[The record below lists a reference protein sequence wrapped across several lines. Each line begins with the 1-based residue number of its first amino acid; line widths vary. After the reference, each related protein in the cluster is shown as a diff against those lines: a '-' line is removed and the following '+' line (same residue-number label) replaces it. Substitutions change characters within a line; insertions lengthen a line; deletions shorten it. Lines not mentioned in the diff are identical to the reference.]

1 MLSYCITWL
10 FTNVYSSFKKIMKQ
24 MALFCDKSNF
34 LMQISFS
41 NLQSLLKVSTQC
53 TYYNTALNVVHC
65 YKNYSPLQ
73 LVGTKHHGF
82 VTLVGPK
89 SKHFGF
95 QYKLMGEGYDVL
107 KVHNRVI
114 TGAKS
119 LNLLSTSWN
128 CSKEFELASLEA

>member
-1 MLSYCITWL
+1 MYKRVKLS
-10 FTNVYSSFKKIMKQ
+10 
-24 MALFCDKSNF
+24 A
-34 LMQISFS
+34 ISEGDMFIQGGTFIPDS
-41 NLQSLLKVSTQC
+41 R
-53 TYYNTALNVVHC
+53 VHC

-107 KVHNRVI
+107 KVHNRLI
-114 TGAKS
+114 TGPKS

>member
-1 MLSYCITWL
+1 MENAL
-10 FTNVYSSFKKIMKQ
+10 VKIV
-24 MALFCDKSNF
+24 LVE
-34 LMQISFS
+34 IS
-41 NLQSLLKVSTQC
+41 
-53 TYYNTALNVVHC
+53 VVETILHC

-95 QYKLMGEGYDVL
+95 QYKLTGEGYDVL
-107 KVHNRVI
+107 KVQNRVI

-119 LNLLSTSWN
+119 LNLLYTSWN